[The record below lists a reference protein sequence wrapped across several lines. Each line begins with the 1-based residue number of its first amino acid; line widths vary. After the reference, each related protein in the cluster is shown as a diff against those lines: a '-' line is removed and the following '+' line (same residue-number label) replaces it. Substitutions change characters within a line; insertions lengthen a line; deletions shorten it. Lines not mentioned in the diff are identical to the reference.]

1 MPLTTHAASILYR
14 PDGHVSAQS
23 TSPFLSS
30 VSVANTHMKTSV
42 KPAVLKS
49 TLPARAATA
58 PAISKAST
66 SAALK
71 PAAAPATATA
81 SAPVTTKTATAPAPK
96 ITGKTRVLLVDD
108 HPLTRHGMKALI
120 SQQPNLEIVG
130 EADSAPRALEL
141 VEKLKPNLAVV
152 DITLRSTNGI
162 ELTKGMR
169 AQSPDLQVLI
179 VSMHDENL
187 YAERALRAGA
197 MGYLMKHE
205 ASEKIIAAIQR
216 IQQGEI
222 YLSDR
227 IKEKMLH
234 RFVNHKTDE
243 LVSPIDTLSDR
254 EMEVFQ
260 LIGNGYGTRLIAQQ
274 LNLSIKTIDSY
285 REHLKLKLNLES
297 GSELVRYAIQWMKSQ
312 GTM

>member
-1 MPLTTHAASILYR
+1 MFGQLIT
-14 PDGHVSAQS
+14 
-23 TSPFLSS
+23 
-30 VSVANTHMKTSV
+30 
-42 KPAVLKS
+42 
-49 TLPARAATA
+49 
-58 PAISKAST
+58 
-66 SAALK
+66 
-71 PAAAPATATA
+71 AAPATFSDLRSGYGRAVAGSANPPTLQHSMKTTALKAPLPARSAATTTAPRSTAASPLKASLTATSA
-81 SAPVTTKTATAPAPK
+81 SATRTAPAPAPK
-96 ITGKTRVLLVDD
+96 PTGKSRVLLVDD

-141 VEKLKPNLAVV
+141 VEKLKPNLAIV

-169 AQSPDLQVLI
+169 AQAPDLQVLI

-205 ASEKIIAAIQR
+205 ASEKIITAIQR

>member
-1 MPLTTHAASILYR
+1 MSLTSHPTSVIYR
-14 PDGHVSAQS
+14 PDGHVTAQS
-23 TSPFLSS
+23 NPPFT
-30 VSVANTHMKTSV
+30 VSVPPAKTHMKTIL
-42 KPAVLKS
+42 KPAALKTS
-49 TLPARAATA
+49 IAARTATA
-58 PAISKAST
+58 PAISKAAT

-71 PAAAPATATA
+71 TATA
-81 SAPVTTKTATAPAPK
+81 SATATAPAPSAAK
-96 ITGKTRVLLVDD
+96 ASSAPVAKPTGKTRVLLVDD